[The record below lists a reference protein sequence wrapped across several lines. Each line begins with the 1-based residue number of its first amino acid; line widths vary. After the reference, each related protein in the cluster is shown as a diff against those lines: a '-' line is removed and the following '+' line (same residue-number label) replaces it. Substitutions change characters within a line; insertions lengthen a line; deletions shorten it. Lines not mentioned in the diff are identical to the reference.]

1 MLTSFLTFTVEDTI
15 FNSAEHKRLLAS
27 VIISIFRTM
36 DASHFQTFFEHSAS
50 LLKTPLLKRELILA
64 DSSSTN
70 CLNEVKVNDMLI
82 REKNIQPNNSSDQLV
97 CIKLIYA
104 CKMLLDEATY
114 PKDWFDLMILRNH
127 VVSSALFH
135 IAERINKYHI
145 KEFNELNKQ
154 IWFDY
159 FECVVLLAIDPCLQL
174 ENFNEN
180 KRLSVVSNYGD
191 IRVKAALE
199 IKKMWFNLG
208 IKFYS
213 SIRLTYGSDH
223 LIIDYMPPK
232 WIIR

>member
-1 MLTSFLTFTVEDTI
+1 
-15 FNSAEHKRLLAS
+15 
-27 VIISIFRTM
+27 M

-50 LLKTPLLKRELILA
+50 LVKTPLLERELIL
-64 DSSSTN
+64 DPSSN
-70 CLNEVKVNDMLI
+70 VCLIEIKINDMLI
-82 REKNIQPNNSSDQLV
+82 REKNIQPNDSSHQLV
-97 CIKLIYA
+97 CLKLIYT
-104 CKMLLDEATY
+104 CKMLLDEGTY

-127 VVSSALFH
+127 VVASALFH
-135 IAERINKYHI
+135 IAERINKYHV

-180 KRLSVVSNYGD
+180 KRQSVVANYGD

-208 IKFYS
+208 I
-213 SIRLTYGSDH
+213 
-223 LIIDYMPPK
+223 
-232 WIIR
+232 WI